1 MHNKKQEQRRVEREI
16 RANAAEQAERYKTP
30 TRFGLNEAVD
40 QRVYQQ
46 DQKNLRERILKEERR
61 NRYDLRP
68 VSLMIVPIY
77 IFLARR
83 LIIKIK

>member
-46 DQKNLRERILKEERR
+46 DQKNLRERIFKEKRR
-61 NRYDLRP
+61 NRHNLRP
-68 VSLMIVPIY
+68 VSLMIVCQFIY
-77 IFLARR
+77 FWQED
-83 LIIKIK
+83 